1 LKLFT
6 VNKLGK
12 QQNGGEIAINS
23 THSILKML
31 VGFIG
36 LARPANLL
44 RRAQARRVEAAKIE
58 FKAI

>member
-1 LKLFT
+1 LKFFA

-23 THSILKML
+23 TNSVLKML

-36 LARPANLL
+36 LASPANGSGKD
-44 RRAQARRVEAAKIE
+44 RV
-58 FKAI
+58 